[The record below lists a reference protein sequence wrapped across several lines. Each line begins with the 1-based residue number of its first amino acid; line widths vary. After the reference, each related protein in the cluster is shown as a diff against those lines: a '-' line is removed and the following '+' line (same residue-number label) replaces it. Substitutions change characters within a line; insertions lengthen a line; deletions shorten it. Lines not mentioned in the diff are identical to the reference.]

1 MDIVKQGT
9 ATQYIE
15 SPQVGID
22 RITIQRDEHDSF
34 VELANIANTRLPY
47 EPPKIN
53 TRFEET
59 PHASPEP
66 SPVPSI
72 ASPYERPPYDEVV
85 PMQPPPSMMSYKSPE
100 EIRREKSLLL
110 YEIESKNKDS
120 KYSNLSFSMEDSL
133 SDLQNELELIKSRRE
148 MENSLSFWKRA
159 LLLSSE
165 AIVFANN
172 HFDPFSCDMT
182 DWSRQLYFDV
192 NNSST
197 YEQVLEEIAMKYK
210 SSIKSPPEVRLLFLL
225 LSSFGT
231 AVVVKKQ
238 EDGLYRQ
245 LGLRQQQAR
254 QNASQPQPPQPP
266 QPSQSPSIS
275 SLPDLVSK
283 MPTPPALPAHLLDR
297 ISQSNP
303 TPNPTPN
310 TGTLSPQEMRDIVKS
325 IEMESR
331 ASSPAPSE
339 TSTIH
344 SSTTQE
350 SIVSQTL
357 RNTQSQI
364 QSQIQSNSTARSE
377 PVFTSTKR
385 GKGRAK
391 VMVKF

>member
-1 MDIVKQGT
+1 MNIVKQGNS
-9 ATQYIE
+9 TQYVDSAQI
-15 SPQVGID
+15 GMD
-22 RITIQRDEHDSF
+22 RITIQRDEQDSF
-34 VELANIANTRLPY
+34 VELANIANTRVPY
-47 EPPKIN
+47 EPPPKFN
-53 TRFEET
+53 MQFEE
-59 PHASPEP
+59 SPVPSPQP

-72 ASPYERPPYDEVV
+72 ASPYEHPPYDEVV
-85 PMQPPPSMMSYKSPE
+85 PMQPPPSMASYKSPE

-120 KYSNLSFSMEDSL
+120 KYSNLTFTMDDSL

-210 SSIKSPPEVRLLFLL
+210 SSIKSPPEVRLMFLL

-245 LGLRQQQAR
+245 LGLRQQQTR
-254 QNASQPQPPQPP
+254 QNSPPQPQTQPPQP
-266 QPSQSPSIS
+266 QTASNWM
-275 SLPDLVSK
+275 PDLVSK
-283 MPTPPALPAHLLDR
+283 MPKPPSLPSHLLDR
-297 ISQSNP
+297 INQNNP
-303 TPNPTPN
+303 TPETPKV
-310 TGTLSPQEMRDIVKS
+310 GTLSPQEMRDIVKS
-325 IEMESR
+325 MEVESR
-331 ASSPAPSE
+331 ASSPAPSD
-339 TSTIH
+339 TSTIR
-344 SSTTQE
+344 SAGTTATQE
-350 SIVSQTL
+350 SIVSETL

-364 QSQIQSNSTARSE
+364 QSQIQSSAARSE

-385 GKGRAK
+385 GKGKAK